1 MQSTPIQSNT
11 KPHTQN
17 QDLHDKAVKI
27 LVEMAETQAEI
38 KAKSLVDA
46 ARESTEKAR
55 MTRKEYNERRKAKT
69 AELRP
74 VLTEIWKKLEAGE
87 TVGGYTSKEAWC
99 KGQSKTIR
107 WCQKVIKDGG
117 EVNKSLRFYVD
128 SVNFSEKDGTIS
140 VTARVQQVRFRY
152 GSGDLT
158 TQCPGSADGRVSG
171 ALKAVDQMTAIL
183 KSLRIWD
190 DEAEKKLLDA
200 RDDFYRS
207 ANSKKAASAA
217 ATGGGE

>member
-1 MQSTPIQSNT
+1 MQDIPIQSNT

-27 LVEMAETQAEI
+27 LLEMAETQAEM
-38 KAKSLVDA
+38 KAKSVVDA
-46 ARESTEKAR
+46 ARKSTEKAR

-69 AELRP
+69 AVLRP
-74 VLTEIWKKLEAGE
+74 VLTDIWKKLENGE
-87 TVGGYTSKEAWC
+87 TVGGYTTKEEWC
-99 KGQSKTIR
+99 KKVGITIR
-107 WCQKVIKDGG
+107 WCQKVIRDGG
-117 EVNKSLRFYVD
+117 EVKKSLRFYAD

-140 VTARVQQVRFRY
+140 VTAKVQQVCFKY
-152 GSGDLT
+152 SSGDLT

-171 ALKAVDQMTAIL
+171 ALKAVEQMTAIL
-183 KSLRIWD
+183 KSLRIWG

-207 ANSKKAASAA
+207 AESKKAVSAA
-217 ATGGGE
+217 ATGGAE